1 MKTVSLSGSPRVN
14 VGKKGAANLRKNGS
28 IPSVVY
34 GGKEQIHFSIL
45 ENNESIIKDYFVN
58 GIPHK
63 ILIDKSGKII
73 GKWEVLLRRGGE
85 VS

>member
-28 IPSVVY
+28 VPSVVY

-45 ENNESIIKDYFVN
+45 D
-58 GIPHK
+58 
-63 ILIDKSGKII
+63 LQM
-73 GKWEVLLRRGGE
+73 
-85 VS
+85 

>member
-28 IPSVVY
+28 VPSVVY

-45 ENNESIIKDYFVN
+45 ENEAKKNSFYTKCLSYRIGRGWKKIKCHFARNTNTSCY
-58 GIPHK
+58 
-63 ILIDKSGKII
+63 
-73 GKWEVLLRRGGE
+73 R
-85 VS
+85 